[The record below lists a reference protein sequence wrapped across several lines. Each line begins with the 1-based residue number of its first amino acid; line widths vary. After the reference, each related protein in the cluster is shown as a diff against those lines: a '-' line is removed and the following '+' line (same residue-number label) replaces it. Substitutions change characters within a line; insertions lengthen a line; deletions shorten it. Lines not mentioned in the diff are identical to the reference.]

1 MGEALA
7 ATPAPLA
14 GQILG
19 HVRSSTGVAQMGAT
33 VLLYNRYDQLVR
45 QALTTEQGRFAFDNL
60 APDLYSLRVTLASFM
75 PALRRNIAVAAGSEN
90 VLQINLASVLSTVE
104 LVSSGASRGT
114 LMSDDWKWVLRSSSA
129 TRPVLRL
136 LPDQQTTNQTSSSRS
151 LASMFSETTGV
162 LKLSTGDAEDP
173 GAMQQDLGT
182 AFAFSTAISDRA
194 RVQVAGNLGYLSS
207 SGIPV
212 AGIRARYARGTPSNP
227 GMETTLTMRQ
237 LLAPVRLGS
246 GTGDAGLG
254 LRTMSLTVIDRIEI
268 MDGARLE
275 YGFNLE
281 STSFL
286 TARFNRLSP
295 FARATYDLGG
305 AGSVRVAFSSGT
317 QPSEL
322 RSGDRRGDS
331 LTTPNGILEQDL
343 ATLALL
349 PRVSL
354 RGGDPRLQRTE
365 TVEIGFQHVD
375 GSRTYAV
382 SVYRDGIS
390 NAAFLMSSGQ
400 SFFPPSDL
408 LPDLASNSRVFNVG
422 NFERLGYTASVTQTV
437 NDHLEATLSGG
448 RGSAL
453 VAGHEAVSGAADE
466 LRGEIRR
473 AQRTWLTAR
482 VSAKLPGAGTQ
493 IVSSYGWT
501 DFRALTPNHVYLTQ
515 NSTQDMGWNVYVR
528 QPLPALPGMP
538 GRIEATADLRNM
550 LAQGYLPLSAGGAS
564 AMLVNAPRTLRGGL
578 NFIF

>member
-1 MGEALA
+1 
-7 ATPAPLA
+7 
-14 GQILG
+14 
-19 HVRSSTGVAQMGAT
+19 
-33 VLLYNRYDQLVR
+33 
-45 QALTTEQGRFAFDNL
+45 
-60 APDLYSLRVTLASFM
+60 
-75 PALRRNIAVAAGSEN
+75 
-90 VLQINLASVLSTVE
+90 
-104 LVSSGASRGT
+104 
-114 LMSDDWKWVLRSSSA
+114 
-129 TRPVLRL
+129 
-136 LPDQQTTNQTSSSRS
+136 
-151 LASMFSETTGV
+151 MFSETTGV
-162 LKLSTGDAEDP
+162 VKLSAGDAEDP
-173 GAMQQDLGT
+173 GAMQQDVGT
-182 AFAFSTAISDRA
+182 AFAFSTSISERS

-212 AGIRARYARGTPSNP
+212 AGVRARYARGTPSNP
-227 GMETTLTMRQ
+227 GTETTLTMRQ
-237 LLAPVRLGS
+237 LFAPVRLGS
-246 GTGDAGLG
+246 GTGDSGLG
-254 LRTMSLTVIDRIEI
+254 LRTMSLTMIDRLEI
-268 MDGARLE
+268 MEGARLE

-281 STSFL
+281 SVSFL

-295 FARATYDLGG
+295 FARATYDLGR

-322 RSGDRRGDS
+322 RRGDRRGDS
-331 LTTPNGILEQDL
+331 LTTPNGVLEQDL

-382 SVYRDGIS
+382 SAYRDGIS
-390 NAAFLMSSGQ
+390 NAAFMLSGGP
-400 SFFPPSDL
+400 SFLPPSDL
-408 LPDLASNSRVFNVG
+408 LPDLASNSRIFNIG

-453 VAGHEAVSGAADE
+453 VAGHEAISGAADE

-501 DFRALTPNHVYLTQ
+501 DFRALTPTHVYLTQ